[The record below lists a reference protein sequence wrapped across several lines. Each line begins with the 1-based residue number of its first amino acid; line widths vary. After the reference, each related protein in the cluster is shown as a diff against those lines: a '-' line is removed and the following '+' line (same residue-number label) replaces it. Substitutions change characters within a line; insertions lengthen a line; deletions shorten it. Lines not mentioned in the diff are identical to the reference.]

1 MITIVDYDMGNSRSV
16 VNMLQRIGFKAEIT
30 RDHNKLELAEK
41 LILPGVGSFDTA
53 MKNLEHFELKELLD
67 RKALIEKVPFLGICL
82 GMQILTNSSE
92 EGNLSG
98 LGWIKGSASK
108 FKSDND
114 IKVPHMGWNYIQ
126 PSSNSRLCKNLE
138 DNSRFYFVHSYYVQV
153 NEEEHSSMK
162 TKYSLE
168 FDSGIEKDNIFGVQ
182 FHPEKSHKFGMQ
194 ILKNFAEL

>member
-153 NEEEHSSMK
+153 REEEHSSMK
-162 TKYSLE
+162 TTYSLE

>member
-1 MITIVDYDMGNSRSV
+1 MGNSRSV

-67 RKALIEKVPFLGICL
+67 RKALVEKVPFLGICL

-162 TKYSLE
+162 TNYSLE

>member
-30 RDHNKLELAEK
+30 RDHKKLESAEK

-162 TKYSLE
+162 TTYSLE

>member
-30 RDHNKLELAEK
+30 RDHKKLESAEK

-98 LGWIKGSASK
+98 LGWIKGSASI

-114 IKVPHMGWNYIQ
+114 IKVPHMGWNYII

-153 NEEEHSSMK
+153 HEEEHSSMK
-162 TKYSLE
+162 TTYSLE

>member
-30 RDHNKLELAEK
+30 RDHKKLESAEK

-108 FKSDND
+108 FKSNND

-126 PSSNSRLCKNLE
+126 PSSNSRLCKNL
-138 DNSRFYFVHSYYVQV
+138 
-153 NEEEHSSMK
+153 
-162 TKYSLE
+162 
-168 FDSGIEKDNIFGVQ
+168 
-182 FHPEKSHKFGMQ
+182 
-194 ILKNFAEL
+194 

>member
-30 RDHNKLELAEK
+30 RDHKKLELAEK

-108 FKSDND
+108 FKNDND

-126 PSSNSRLCKNLE
+126 PSSESRLCKNLE

-162 TKYSLE
+162 TTYSLE

>member
-1 MITIVDYDMGNSRSV
+1 
-16 VNMLQRIGFKAEIT
+16 
-30 RDHNKLELAEK
+30 
-41 LILPGVGSFDTA
+41 
-53 MKNLEHFELKELLD
+53 
-67 RKALIEKVPFLGICL
+67 
-82 GMQILTNSSE
+82 MQILTNSSE

-153 NEEEHSSMK
+153 REEEHSSMK
-162 TKYSLE
+162 TTYSLE